1 MTKIVEDFRIRLE
14 KALTKNNMKP
24 IELAEKT
31 GISQS
36 TISQYRSGYSKPK
49 DKRLV
54 KIAEVLHVNPAW
66 LMGLDVP
73 EEPQENLAGGISYHQ
88 NEYYVDDETAQ
99 IAQEIF
105 ENKELRGLFDVAR
118 KASASDLQTAYDVL
132 LALKRKEGYS
142 GDDPA

>member
-1 MTKIVEDFRIRLE
+1 MCLASNIRYLRKTREMTQDQ
-14 KALTKNNMKP
+14 
-24 IELAEKT
+24 LAEALGYKSYTTIQKWET
-31 GISQS
+31 GISEPPLKVVRKMADLFNVDINDM
-36 TISQYRSGYSKPK
+36 TG
-49 DKRLV
+49 KRL
-54 KIAEVLHVNPAW
+54 
-66 LMGLDVP
+66 D
-73 EEPQENLAGGISYHQ
+73 LAGGISYHQ

>member
-1 MTKIVEDFRIRLE
+1 MCLASNIRYLRKTREMTQDQ
-14 KALTKNNMKP
+14 
-24 IELAEKT
+24 LAEALGYKSYTTIQKWET
-31 GISQS
+31 GISEPPLKVVRKMADLFNVDINDM
-36 TISQYRSGYSKPK
+36 TG
-49 DKRLV
+49 KRL
-54 KIAEVLHVNPAW
+54 
-66 LMGLDVP
+66 D
-73 EEPQENLAGGISYHQ
+73 LAGGISYHQ
-88 NEYYVDDETAQ
+88 NEYYINDETAQ

>member
-1 MTKIVEDFRIRLE
+1 MTKIIESFRTRLE
-14 KALTKNNMKP
+14 KALSESGLKP
-24 IELAEKT
+24 IELAERT

-54 KIAEVLHVNPAW
+54 KIAEVLNVDPAW

-73 EEPQENLAGGISYHQ
+73 MIKRDDVKKSRQLDG
-88 NEYYVDDETAQ
+88 YYINDETAQ

-105 ENKELRGLFDVAR
+105 ESKEIRALLDLAR
-118 KASASDLQTAYDVL
+118 KSAPEDIKTAYNVL
-132 LALKRKEGYS
+132 AALKQKENG
-142 GDDPA
+142 

>member
-14 KALTKNNMKP
+14 KALTEKIMKP

-54 KIAEVLHVNPAW
+54 KIAEALQVNPAW

-73 EEPQENLAGGISYHQ
+73 EEPQSPDVKNSRHQ
-88 NEYYVDDETAQ
+88 TGYYLDDETAQ
-99 IAQEIF
+99 AAQEIF
-105 ENKELRGLFDVAR
+105 ENRELRALFDVAR

-132 LALKRKEGYS
+132 LALKRKEDG
-142 GDDPA
+142 

>member
-1 MTKIVEDFRIRLE
+1 MSAMMADQELKELFGRRLKYWLSVRGYKQADLCE
-14 KALTKNNMKP
+14 RFGVSSATASDWCNGKKMPRADKLNALASWLG
-24 IELAEKT
+24 IEL
-31 GISQS
+31 S
-36 TISQYRSGYSKPK
+36 
-49 DKRLV
+49 D
-54 KIAEVLHVNPAW
+54 
-66 LMGLDVP
+66 LMQD
-73 EEPQENLAGGISYHQ
+73 LAGGISYHQ
-88 NEYYVDDETAQ
+88 NEYYINDETAQ

>member
-14 KALTKNNMKP
+14 KALTKNGMKP

-54 KIAEVLHVNPAW
+54 KIAEVLHVTPAW

-73 EEPQENLAGGISYHQ
+73 EEPQSPDVKNPQHQ
-88 NEYYVDDETAQ
+88 TGYYLDDETAQ
-99 IAQEIF
+99 AAQEIF
-105 ENKELRGLFDVAR
+105 ENRELRALFDVAR

-132 LALKRKEGYS
+132 LALKRKEDG
-142 GDDPA
+142 

>member
-14 KALTKNNMKP
+14 KALTEKNMKP

-54 KIAEVLHVNPAW
+54 KIAEALQVNPAW

-73 EEPQENLAGGISYHQ
+73 EEPQSPDVKNPRHQ
-88 NEYYVDDETAQ
+88 TGYYLDDETAQ
-99 IAQEIF
+99 AAQEIF
-105 ENKELRGLFDVAR
+105 ENRDLRALFDVAR

-132 LALKRKEGYS
+132 LALKRKEDG
-142 GDDPA
+142 

>member
-14 KALTKNNMKP
+14 KALTKKNMKP

-54 KIAEVLHVNPAW
+54 KIAEALQVNPAW

-73 EEPQENLAGGISYHQ
+73 EEPQSHDVKNPRHQ
-88 NEYYVDDETAQ
+88 TGYYLDNETAQ
-99 IAQEIF
+99 AAQEIF
-105 ENKELRGLFDVAR
+105 ENRELRALFDVAR

-132 LALKRKEGYS
+132 LALKRKEDG
-142 GDDPA
+142 

>member
-1 MTKIVEDFRIRLE
+1 MTKIIESFRTRLE
-14 KALTKNNMKP
+14 KALSESGLKP
-24 IELAEKT
+24 IELAERT

-54 KIAEVLHVNPAW
+54 KIAEVLNVDPAW

-73 EEPQENLAGGISYHQ
+73 MIKQDDVKKSRQLDG
-88 NEYYVDDETAQ
+88 YYINDETAQ

-105 ENKELRGLFDVAR
+105 ENEEIRALLDLAR
-118 KASASDLQTAYDVL
+118 KSAPEDIKTAYNVL
-132 LALKRKEGYS
+132 AALKQKENG
-142 GDDPA
+142 

>member
-14 KALTKNNMKP
+14 KALTANNMKP
-24 IELAEKT
+24 IELAERT

-73 EEPQENLAGGISYHQ
+73 EEPQDQAGGISYHQ
-88 NEYYVDDETAQ
+88 DEYYLNDETALV
-99 IAQEIF
+99 AQEIF
-105 ENKELRGLFDVAR
+105 ENKELRALFDVQR
-118 KASASDLQTAYDVL
+118 DMDPDDLRALHQMA
-132 LALKRKEGYS
+132 LALKRKERYN